1 MDGTDPALTRSRS
14 PRPVHGADLDP
25 LASRPK
31 TRPQLAAFITRATI
45 DGLWNRRTF
54 REVERFFLVLGYNH
68 SGSTLIGSLLNAH
81 PEMLVAHETDILR
94 YVRPGI
100 TRNTLFAILLQ
111 RDRQFAAIDR
121 RYHGFDYSMPDS
133 DQGRFTS
140 LRVIGDKHAGITT
153 RRLNDRKVLE
163 GVRSLVGV
171 PIRILYLVRNPF
183 DNIAGMARGRDIPLS
198 QAIYS
203 YGRKGNAIDEIRN
216 RLDADELF
224 EIRYEQITADPA
236 RTLGDICRFIGVD
249 ATAHY
254 LSECTALIDGGG
266 SRRRD
271 SFSWSPKELGV
282 VEDIIAA
289 RPSLAGY
296 TFAD

>member
-1 MDGTDPALTRSRS
+1 M
-14 PRPVHGADLDP
+14 
-25 LASRPK
+25 
-31 TRPQLAAFITRATI
+31 
-45 DGLWNRRTF
+45 
-54 REVERFFLVLGYNH
+54 VLGYNH

-81 PEMLVAHETDILR
+81 PEMVIAHETDILR

-153 RRLNDRKVLE
+153 RRLNDRNVLE
-163 GVRSLVGV
+163 RVRSLVGV

-183 DNIAGMARGRDIPLS
+183 DNIAGMARGRDITLS

-203 YGRKGNAIDEIRN
+203 YGRKGDAIDEIRN
-216 RLDADELF
+216 RLDSGQDFRDQIRADN
-224 EIRYEQITADPA
+224 R
-236 RTLGDICRFIGVD
+236 
-249 ATAHY
+249 
-254 LSECTALIDGGG
+254 
-266 SRRRD
+266 
-271 SFSWSPKELGV
+271 
-282 VEDIIAA
+282 
-289 RPSLAGY
+289 
-296 TFAD
+296 